1 MSDPQRLVLDA
12 SVGVKWFKPEAGRA
26 SALDLLRRA
35 ARGDLSLFVPTH
47 FVHEVLSVVRR
58 HYSATDIVP
67 AWGLMNGAGV
77 TIVPLT
83 DDLVAE
89 SARQCEALRCSFY
102 DALAP
107 ACAVLLDATLA
118 SADGRAHGAFPG
130 VLLLDEGG

>member
-1 MSDPQRLVLDA
+1 VSDPQRLVLDA

-67 AWGLMNGAGV
+67 AWELMNGAGV
-77 TIVPLT
+77 TIVQIT
-83 DDLVAE
+83 DDVVAE
-89 SARQCEALRCSFY
+89 AARQCESLGCQCPTRP
-102 DALAP
+102 P
-107 ACAVLLDATLA
+107 ASRSWGTMRGTSA
-118 SADGRAHGAFPG
+118 SEAGETHVGARFPRS
-130 VLLLDEGG
+130 D